1 MKLGQRI
8 LVADDDVT
16 LTTHLVRAFCERGFQ
31 AFGACDYEQAMEAAA
46 EHEPGFAVVDLML
59 GMGNGLELVRDLLRA
74 VPGLQIVVFTGYGS
88 IATAVR
94 AVRLGAKDYLS
105 KPANADDLIAA
116 FRHHGEPLA
125 TRLAPVV
132 PTLADAEW
140 EHIQRVLA
148 DCSGNITHA
157 AQRLGLHRRS
167 LQRKLSRGR
176 G

>member
-1 MKLGQRI
+1 MTRARGI
-8 LVADDDVT
+8 LVCDDDAT
-16 LTTHLVRAFCERGFQ
+16 FTGYLVRAFCERGFR
-31 AFGACDYEQAMEAAA
+31 AVGAHDYERAMELVA
-46 EHEPGFAVVDLML
+46 EHRPEWAVVDLML
-59 GMGNGLELVRDLLRA
+59 GTDNGLELVRDLLRA
-74 VPGLQIVVFTGYGS
+74 DATLQVVVLTGYGS

-105 KPANADDLIAA
+105 KPANADDLLAA
-116 FRHHGEPLA
+116 FTHRGEPLA
-125 TRLAPVV
+125 SREAPAA

-157 AQRLGLHRRS
+157 AQRLGVHRRS
-167 LQRKLSRGR
+167 LQRKLNRGR